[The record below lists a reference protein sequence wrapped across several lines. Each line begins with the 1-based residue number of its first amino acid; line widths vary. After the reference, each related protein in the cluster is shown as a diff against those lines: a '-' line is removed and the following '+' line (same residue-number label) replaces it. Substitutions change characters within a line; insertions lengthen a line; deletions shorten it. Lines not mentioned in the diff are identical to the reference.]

1 MEPAGPLAA
10 SGDVSSTTQVGASAP
25 GSADVPPPS
34 KPAVLAANEELHS
47 AAEGDAAAAAHDTSA
62 TDAEQGPILLHDV
75 TPETGI
81 TFQHTDGSS
90 GRLYVVETVAS
101 GIATLDYDLDG
112 LIDIYFVNGGALP
125 GTNFPEPPRNHLYR
139 NLGEWRFVDV
149 TETAGVGDT
158 RHGLGATV
166 GDFDNDGYPDLYVS
180 NLGYNVMYRNNGD
193 GSFGEVS
200 SQTGTAVAD
209 EVRVGSGVCFL
220 DMDGDGDLD
229 LFVANYLKFSA
240 DQPVTHIY
248 RGKQIYPG
256 PERFPPCPNVL
267 LRNNGDSTFT
277 DVSEESGIAQHPGY
291 GMGIVCGDFDQDG
304 AMDVFVGN
312 DGGPG
317 NFIFLNQ
324 GNGVF
329 EEVGVR
335 SGAAFSGLGLAHGSM
350 GSDCGDFDNDGL
362 MDLFVTSYQRQLA
375 TLFRNRGGCSFED
388 VTQQT
393 GAGLGSFNQV
403 TWGCGLV
410 DFDNDGRRDIF
421 YASGH
426 LIDNIDMLDDS
437 TSYLATPVV
446 LRQTHEG
453 RFVNVSDTA
462 GSGLRKKS
470 VGRGV
475 AIDDLDNDGDLD
487 VVILNSRRTST
498 VLRNDS
504 LGGQHSLE
512 IRLIGTVGNRGAVG
526 AQVSV
531 EAGGQRQIAEMRSG
545 RGFQSHFGT
554 ILHFGLG
561 VTDRIDRIQVR
572 WPGGGTQTLEDV
584 SADARVTIIERNN

>member
-1 MEPAGPLAA
+1 
-10 SGDVSSTTQVGASAP
+10 
-25 GSADVPPPS
+25 
-34 KPAVLAANEELHS
+34 
-47 AAEGDAAAAAHDTSA
+47 
-62 TDAEQGPILLHDV
+62 
-75 TPETGI
+75 
-81 TFQHTDGSS
+81 
-90 GRLYVVETVAS
+90 
-101 GIATLDYDLDG
+101 
-112 LIDIYFVNGGALP
+112 
-125 GTNFPEPPRNHLYR
+125 
-139 NLGEWRFVDV
+139 
-149 TETAGVGDT
+149 
-158 RHGLGATV
+158 
-166 GDFDNDGYPDLYVS
+166 
-180 NLGYNVMYRNNGD
+180 
-193 GSFGEVS
+193 
-200 SQTGTAVAD
+200 
-209 EVRVGSGVCFL
+209 
-220 DMDGDGDLD
+220 
-229 LFVANYLKFSA
+229 
-240 DQPVTHIY
+240 
-248 RGKQIYPG
+248 
-256 PERFPPCPNVL
+256 
-267 LRNNGDSTFT
+267 
-277 DVSEESGIAQHPGY
+277 
-291 GMGIVCGDFDQDG
+291 
-304 AMDVFVGN
+304 
-312 DGGPG
+312 
-317 NFIFLNQ
+317 
-324 GNGVF
+324 
-329 EEVGVR
+329 
-335 SGAAFSGLGLAHGSM
+335 M

-453 RFVNVSDTA
+453 RFVNISDTA